1 MFDFRGHPEKSDSRR
16 RDHSAGGEGGHAVA
30 ERVGRQR
37 GRKEAEGG
45 AADRPAG
52 S

>member
-1 MFDFRGHPEKSDSRR
+1 MRNPTRARGRKR
-16 RDHSAGGEGGHAVA
+16 GHAVA